1 MSSFNLIQ
9 AVAFFFFSLS
19 LAPFA
24 SAAAQGDYLNYAVDA
39 ANVLNAQWYN
49 SSNGLW
55 ENMWWNSANMV
66 TTLADF
72 SIAYS
77 GAKSHSLSIA
87 GSAGTFTKAK
97 VYNDQSYLNNFYD
110 DEGWWALAW
119 IRMYDVS
126 GDAQF
131 LETAEFIFADL
142 LTGNSATCGGHWWS
156 KDKSSNSLIADSLYL
171 ATAAALANRI
181 PDKKSYYQGYA
192 QAQVDWFLSSAPFT
206 ANNTLMD
213 GFDVVNGCKPEGSVF
228 TYNQG
233 AAIGALVE
241 VYKLTNNAAY
251 IDEATKIAKGTLA
264 TMVDGNGILTEFNN
278 AFVATDGA
286 QFKGVFMRNLVALHH
301 VKPDAAYVTF
311 IQTNADSVWKHARDG
326 YGKMGYAWQG
336 PWDAGSGSS
345 AASHS
350 SALDCL
356 IAAVAVS

>member
-1 MSSFNLIQ
+1 MSPFSILP
-9 AVAFFFFSLS
+9 AVLVAFLAFSQVPLV
-19 LAPFA
+19 
-24 SAAAQGDYLNYAVDA
+24 SAAARGDYINYAVSA

-66 TTLADF
+66 TSLADF
-72 SIAYS
+72 SAAY
-77 GAKSHSLSIA
+77 GAAKTHSLSIA
-87 GSAGTFTKAK
+87 GSTGTFTKAM
-97 VYNDQSYLNNFYD
+97 VYNDQSYLNNYYD

-126 GDAQF
+126 GNAQY

-142 LTGNSATCGGHWWS
+142 LTGNGATCGGHWWS
-156 KDKSSNSLIADSLYL
+156 KDKISNSLIADSLYL
-171 ATAAALANRI
+171 AAAAALANRV
-181 PDKKSYYQGYA
+181 PDKKSYYQGLA
-192 QAQVDWFLSSAPFT
+192 QAQADWFLRTAPFT
-206 ANNTLMD
+206 SNNTLMD
-213 GFDVVNGCKPEGSVF
+213 GFDVDHGCKAEGSVF

-241 VYKLTNNAAY
+241 MYKLTNNAAY
-251 IDEATKIAKGTLA
+251 VDTATKIAHGTLA

-286 QFKGVFMRNLVALHH
+286 QFKGVFVRNLVALHQA
-301 VKPDAAYVTF
+301 KPDAAYVTF
-311 IQTNADSVWKHARDG
+311 IQKNADSIWAHARDG
-326 YGKMGYAWQG
+326 YGKIGYAWQG
-336 PWDAGSGSS
+336 PWNAGSGSS
-345 AASHS
+345 AAAHS